1 MRSRKHREAI
11 HHLKWDFV
19 VVAASVVVAI
29 ILVNIGFVSNLLTLT
44 QGMHL
49 LAAFVS
55 GILFTSLF
63 TIAPASIALVEIGTQ
78 ANILTISLAG
88 AVGAVFGDMLLY
100 YFIRD
105 TVVEDLKTIVKSSSY
120 RRFVAHFHGG
130 VFRWL
135 SPLIGA
141 VIIASPLPDEL
152 GLAMLG
158 FARVRSVFMI
168 PITFTANFLGIWAVI
183 SVANLL

>member
-1 MRSRKHREAI
+1 M
-11 HHLKWDFV
+11 V
-19 VVAASVVVAI
+19 ASVGLAAL
-29 ILVNIGFVSNLLTLT
+29 LVNIGFVSNVLTLA
-44 QGMHL
+44 QGMEL

-63 TIAPASIALVEIGTQ
+63 TIAPASIAFAEISTQ
-78 ANILTISLAG
+78 ANILTISLVG

-105 TVVEDLKTIVKSSSY
+105 TIVQDLKTIIKASSY

-130 VFRWL
+130 VLRWL

-141 VIIASPLPDEL
+141 FIIASPLPDEI

-158 FARVRSVFMI
+158 FARVRSKFMI
-168 PITFTANFLGIWAVI
+168 PITFTANFAGIWAVI
-183 SVANLL
+183 TLANLL